1 MRKIKHKEEN
11 RTKKQIIWY
20 NIANYIAYILGFF
33 AFLFIYPNDLEFLGK
48 IKFIETIGHLVYPFL
63 LFGLAQSFVNF
74 NPLLKSYHAKTY
86 FGNSI
91 VFIAVLSII
100 FIFILQVVEEF
111 FHLTDYDYYYFG
123 LLLAI
128 ALAFIELIK
137 SRAVTL
143 NRVTIPVFL
152 EKVLPK
158 ILLPILFFFLY
169 RNITSVKNLLI
180 AFSYG
185 HYLIVFLML
194 IYVLR
199 FSLPRFSIKAEHL
212 FENFSRNDLLKFCFF
227 SLLGSF
233 GSLLA
238 FRIDNFMIPPFLG
251 FEKNGLYSF
260 AMMFSSLIA
269 IPSTGFLAL
278 NGPRVSYLVKK
289 NLIKELDLIY
299 KETAKTLFFKGFL
312 LYSLLYIIVPDF
324 LPSFVKNHHKFDSI
338 IPIIN
343 VLGIGVLVN
352 IASGFNSEIITYSKH
367 YKFNILSI
375 ILLVIINLS
384 LCFYFLTNTSLE
396 LMGVAIASTVS
407 ICLYNVL
414 KMAFIYTK
422 FGILPF
428 DTDYLKLIIIMTV
441 FLTAV
446 LFLPNANNHLTNL
459 VYKSFIIITVN
470 FVAVHYFKLI
480 NYDKKNSKEIVD
492 LTEEI

>member
-185 HYLIVFLML
+185 HYLIVFL
-194 IYVLR
+194 
-199 FSLPRFSIKAEHL
+199 
-212 FENFSRNDLLKFCFF
+212 N
-227 SLLGSF
+227 
-233 GSLLA
+233 
-238 FRIDNFMIPPFLG
+238 
-251 FEKNGLYSF
+251 
-260 AMMFSSLIA
+260 A
-269 IPSTGFLAL
+269 I
-278 NGPRVSYLVKK
+278 
-289 NLIKELDLIY
+289 
-299 KETAKTLFFKGFL
+299 
-312 LYSLLYIIVPDF
+312 
-324 LPSFVKNHHKFDSI
+324 
-338 IPIIN
+338 
-343 VLGIGVLVN
+343 
-352 IASGFNSEIITYSKH
+352 
-367 YKFNILSI
+367 
-375 ILLVIINLS
+375 
-384 LCFYFLTNTSLE
+384 
-396 LMGVAIASTVS
+396 
-407 ICLYNVL
+407 
-414 KMAFIYTK
+414 
-422 FGILPF
+422 
-428 DTDYLKLIIIMTV
+428 KLIIFM
-441 FLTAV
+441 
-446 LFLPNANNHLTNL
+446 
-459 VYKSFIIITVN
+459 YYIIYIIL
-470 FVAVHYFKLI
+470 K
-480 NYDKKNSKEIVD
+480 
-492 LTEEI
+492 